1 MFTTTTGIVLRTYP
15 FKDNRIISKIFTKKH
30 GLISCIAR
38 KQKSQ
43 IILSQPLT
51 IVQLTY
57 RQKKTNT
64 LIHVH
69 DVSVEHVYKTLTTN
83 NAKIQCALLLCAIL
97 NNCLKEVNAPAYMF
111 IVQAFQYLD
120 SLQKIPIGFDSLFLM
135 KFCQIMGISPLI
147 QDFEKLEKPTLNLKE
162 GVFTEHNY
170 RMSNNPNF
178 VPTQESLEIYK
189 LVHLNLSEI
198 TKSILEPKNNARV
211 FNYLILY
218 ISAHLSDLSRLK
230 SLKILQELV
239 I

>member
-1 MFTTTTGIVLRTYP
+1 
-15 FKDNRIISKIFTKKH
+15 
-30 GLISCIAR
+30 
-38 KQKSQ
+38 
-43 IILSQPLT
+43 
-51 IVQLTY
+51 
-57 RQKKTNT
+57 
-64 LIHVH
+64 
-69 DVSVEHVYKTLTTN
+69 
-83 NAKIQCALLLCAIL
+83 
-97 NNCLKEVNAPAYMF
+97 
-111 IVQAFQYLD
+111 
-120 SLQKIPIGFDSLFLM
+120 
-135 KFCQIMGISPLI
+135 MGISPLI
-147 QDFEKLEKPTLNLKE
+147 QDFEKLENPTLNLKE

-170 RMSNNPNF
+170 RMSNNRNF

>member
-15 FKDNRIISKIFTKKH
+15 FKDNRIISKVFTKNH
-30 GLISCIAR
+30 GLVSCIAR

-69 DVSVEHVYKTLTTN
+69 DVSVEHVYKTLTIN
-83 NAKIQCALLLCAIL
+83 NAKIQCALLLCEIL
-97 NNCLKEVNAPAYMF
+97 NNCLKEINESAYIFM
-111 IVQAFQYLD
+111 VRAFKYLD
-120 SLQKIPIGFDSLFLM
+120 SVQQVPVGFDSLFLV

-147 QDFEKLEKPTLNLKE
+147 MDFKNIKNPTLNLQE
-162 GVFTEHNY
+162 GVFTEYNS

-178 VPTQESLEIYK
+178 VPTKESLEIYK
-189 LVHLNLSEI
+189 LSNLELSEI
-198 TKSILEPKNNARV
+198 ADSILEPKTNTRV

-239 I
+239 V

>member
-1 MFTTTTGIVLRTYP
+1 MFITHSGIVLRTYP
-15 FKDNRIISKIFTKKH
+15 FKDNRIISKIFTKNH

-57 RQKKTNT
+57 RQKKANT

-69 DVSVEHVYKTLTTN
+69 DASVEHVYKTLTIN
-83 NAKIQCALLLCAIL
+83 SEKIQCALLLCEIL
-97 NNCLKEVNAPAYMF
+97 NNCLKEVNANAYMF
-111 IVQAFQYLD
+111 IVQALKCLD
-120 SLQKIPIGFDSLFLM
+120 SVQKVPIGFDSLFLV
-135 KFCQIMGISPLI
+135 KFCQIMGISPLM
-147 QDFEKLEKPTLNLKE
+147 QGFENIKNPTLNLKE
-162 GVFTEHNY
+162 GVFTEHY
-170 RMSNNPNF
+170 SRMSNNPNF

-189 LVHLNLSEI
+189 LSHLNLSEI
-198 TKSILEPKNNARV
+198 TESILGPKNNARV

-239 I
+239 V